1 MALSTLLGL
10 RCSEDR
16 MEAVVHVFLL
26 INPVKS
32 LQRSWAGDM
41 HWAETGWWCARVLLK
56 AAVHHCVGAVPV
68 LQHRDRLRAPV

>member
-32 LQRSWAGDM
+32 LQRSWVGDKQ
-41 HWAETGWWCARVLLK
+41 AQKLA
-56 AAVHHCVGAVPV
+56 GAVLV
-68 LQHRDRLRAPV
+68 SC